1 MNILPISGSVLD
13 IQEDRDV
20 DDNATNAVEE
30 AEGEEVYIF
39 TEGEAV
45 VFRGTDDLKFNLML
59 VTKNLRRDKTN
70 LKTKIC
76 GNFLLQHEQ
85 DEEFYR
91 FVEAKDWMNAKMAF
105 AYVLRDDAD
114 KIVMVH
120 LDKCV
125 SLRSTVY
132 RMNIETYVELVSFAD
147 RYKESIVANGNT
159 NEETGIIAENR
170 TSDDSDTETENNE
183 SNIINYMDRRQRR
196 GRGSQYHDIPA
207 ALKQ

>member
-1 MNILPISGSVLD
+1 
-13 IQEDRDV
+13 
-20 DDNATNAVEE
+20 
-30 AEGEEVYIF
+30 
-39 TEGEAV
+39 
-45 VFRGTDDLKFNLML
+45 ML

-76 GNFLLQHEQ
+76 GNFLLEHEQ
-85 DEEFYR
+85 GEEFYR
-91 FVEAKDWMNAKMAF
+91 FVEDKDWMNAKMVF
-105 AYVLRDDAD
+105 AHVLRDDAD

-132 RMNIETYVELVSFAD
+132 RMNIETYEKLVSLSD
-147 RYKESIVANGNT
+147 RYEESIVASGNT

-170 TSDDSDTETENNE
+170 TSDDSDTETKNNE
-183 SNIINYMDRRQRR
+183 SNIINYMDRRQKR
-196 GRGSQYHDIPA
+196 GRGSRYHDILA